1 MCFFLLLLYSLLGFV
16 TENMTEGDREM
27 SLQRIVAAGLAGID
41 IRSRFGSQV
50 SAKDR
55 SLSRPLSRPELCMH
69 TIPFVIV
76 LCFFVLWAVSSEVKA
91 LPPQVTG
98 LPSST
103 SMDAAV
109 ANSGNLTSVQSPP
122 GSTIANIIPDE
133 TLQSAKKFH
142 DRRFLQL

>member
-1 MCFFLLLLYSLLGFV
+1 MKSNSFV
-16 TENMTEGDREM
+16 GWC
-27 SLQRIVAAGLAGID
+27 AA
-41 IRSRFGSQV
+41 
-50 SAKDR
+50 
-55 SLSRPLSRPELCMH
+55 
-69 TIPFVIV
+69 
-76 LCFFVLWAVSSEVKA
+76 EVKA
-91 LPPQVTG
+91 LPPQVSG

>member
-1 MCFFLLLLYSLLGFV
+1 MFFFFLLLLYSLLGFV

-27 SLQRIVAAGLAGID
+27 SLPRIVAAGLAGID

-76 LCFFVLWAVSSEVKA
+76 LCFFVLWAVSSGMFNLA
-91 LPPQVTG
+91 LRF
-98 LPSST
+98 
-103 SMDAAV
+103 V
-109 ANSGNLTSVQSPP
+109 AIEGNRTP
-122 GSTIANIIPDE
+122 GI
-133 TLQSAKKFH
+133 TLQVLHPAMLYMLIYESNSPTVECLF
-142 DRRFLQL
+142 DRSINRSSWEPRDF